1 LIAVLEGVALL
12 LGALPGRWQSMSHR
26 SNFIQLAIDALLVTG
41 VILSMAAA
49 ILSFFN
55 K

>member
-1 LIAVLEGVALL
+1 MTD
-12 LGALPGRWQSMSHR
+12 RN
-26 SNFIQLAIDALLVTG
+26 NFIQLAIDALLVTG

-49 ILSFFN
+49 ILSFFP